1 MPSAVRPCSP
11 RPAHSCVMMSA
22 ASNSRAT
29 VRPCAA
35 EPELERS
42 HTLTFALKPP
52 PQSAGAAGKPI

>member
-11 RPAHSCVMMSA
+11 RPAHCAMMSA
-22 ASNSRAT
+22 ASHSRAN

-35 EPELERS
+35 ETELERS
-42 HTLTFALKPP
+42 HTLTLALTPP